1 MLRST
6 NVKHILMLMIL
17 KSIFRTLLA
26 LLIVISCLPI
36 FALIFIHY
44 FIKGFIAEE
53 NKQNEDNSIN

>member
-1 MLRST
+1 
-6 NVKHILMLMIL
+6 MLMIL
-17 KSIFRTLLA
+17 KSIFKTLLA

-53 NKQNEDNSIN
+53 NKQNEDSSIN

>member
-1 MLRST
+1 ML
-6 NVKHILMLMIL
+6 KLIKDFGMMKIG

-53 NKQNEDNSIN
+53 NKKNEDNSIN

>member
-1 MLRST
+1 ML
-6 NVKHILMLMIL
+6 KPIKDFGMMKIG